1 MAESTLSGKT
11 DPKVRSIATGDVV
24 EALAAGLRD
33 FKAAPLHG
41 LALGGLCAAIGIAVL
56 AALFQLGMPY
66 FAYPIGAG
74 FALVSPFAA
83 SWLYEVSR
91 RLEAREPLSGGDIW
105 RKVVGRSEVR
115 YMGFVVVF
123 VLVVWMYEVR
133 ILLAVFLGDTGMA
146 ATLQEFF
153 QTVLTTSQG
162 LTFLLVGNIIG
173 AFLSAVLFSLTVVA
187 FPLVLDRDVDFVT
200 AMVTSLRAVGASPL
214 PMLLFGVII
223 VLLLAVSALMA
234 FLGLLVTLPVL
245 GHATWHVYRS
255 AVAPEAAR
263 T

>member
-1 MAESTLSGKT
+1 M
-11 DPKVRSIATGDVV
+11 
-24 EALAAGLRD
+24 
-33 FKAAPLHG
+33 
-41 LALGGLCAAIGIAVL
+41 
-56 AALFQLGMPY
+56 
-66 FAYPIGAG
+66 
-74 FALVSPFAA
+74 
-83 SWLYEVSR
+83 
-91 RLEAREPLSGGDIW
+91 
-105 RKVVGRSEVR
+105 
-115 YMGFVVVF
+115 
-123 VLVVWMYEVR
+123 
-133 ILLAVFLGDTGMA
+133 
-146 ATLQEFF
+146 
-153 QTVLTTSQG
+153 LTTSQG

>member
-1 MAESTLSGKT
+1 
-11 DPKVRSIATGDVV
+11 
-24 EALAAGLRD
+24 
-33 FKAAPLHG
+33 
-41 LALGGLCAAIGIAVL
+41 
-56 AALFQLGMPY
+56 
-66 FAYPIGAG
+66 
-74 FALVSPFAA
+74 
-83 SWLYEVSR
+83 
-91 RLEAREPLSGGDIW
+91 
-105 RKVVGRSEVR
+105 
-115 YMGFVVVF
+115 MGFVVVF